1 MRVVVNLLASTG
13 NKTGIGYYTAE
24 LLRCLYQQAGDDQ
37 IELFPR
43 AWIRWAR
50 KTWSRVRPHL
60 ETQRATPSNGQ
71 LPSAIPSASLKSRIL
86 ASLRRKGQRLLRSH
100 FDAL

>member
-24 LLRCLYQQAGDDQ
+24 LLRCMYEQAGADQ
-37 IELFPR
+37 IDLFPR

-50 KTWSRVRPHL
+50 KTWARVRPHL
-60 ETQRATPSNGQ
+60 ETQRTPKPVSVNACAASTIA
-71 LPSAIPSASLKSRIL
+71 PSLKSRVL
-86 ASLRRKGQRLLRSH
+86 ASLRRKGQRLL
-100 FDAL
+100 